1 MGANEKLR
9 VSADLGRDVTINM
22 VLMIEVLLVPH
33 DGIRV
38 GLRVGSALERDIV
51 MTVGN
56 TMGISL
62 RLTNGIGYGPG
73 EGT

>member
-22 VLMIEVLLVPH
+22 GLMIEVLLVPH

-62 RLTNGIGYGPG
+62 GLTNGIGYGPG

>member
-22 VLMIEVLLVPH
+22 GLMIEVLLVPH

-62 RLTNGIGYGPG
+62 GLTNGIGYEPG